1 MITDKVKQYIEENK
15 LCSENLFHDWESFLK
30 LLFDQGGCV
39 EAVLWFEYVLISEQK
54 NSLGGGGY
62 IDKVNPKY
70 MFAETH
76 IFENGMENR
85 SFAEIKEYIKS
96 TVENYPDN
104 KLVPSFYIAD

>member
-1 MITDKVKQYIEENK
+1 MITDKVKQYIEDNK
-15 LCSENLFHDWESFLK
+15 LCSENLFRDWESFLE

-76 IFENGMENR
+76 LYESEMENK
-85 SFAEIKEYIKS
+85 SIIEIKEYIKS
-96 TVENYPDN
+96 IVENYPKN
-104 KLVPSFYIAD
+104 NLVPSFYIVE

>member
-1 MITDKVKQYIEENK
+1 MITDKVKQYIEDNK
-15 LCSENLFHDWESFLK
+15 LCSENLFRDWESFLE
-30 LLFDQGGCV
+30 LLFDQGSCV

-76 IFENGMENR
+76 LYESEMENK
-85 SFAEIKEYIKS
+85 SIIDIKEYIKS
-96 TVENYPDN
+96 IVENYPKN
-104 KLVPSFYIAD
+104 NLVPSFYIVE